1 MSVYSGLSDNSEY
14 TKCTEKRNGVV
25 KMVEKKENV
34 FGCMPNNSCCN
45 VESVISIDDRGQLVL
60 PKDIRKKAQIRGGD
74 KFAVISWG
82 KGDTVC
88 CISLVK
94 TEEFTKTIKDIF
106 GPMMKEI
113 FKK

>member
-1 MSVYSGLSDNSEY
+1 MA
-14 TKCTEKRNGVV
+14 K
-25 KMVEKKENV
+25 KKETG
-34 FGCMPNNSCCN
+34 FGCMPNNSCCK

-60 PKDIRKKAQIRGGD
+60 PKEIREKAQIRGGD
-74 KFAVISWG
+74 KFAVISWV